1 MLGFARD
8 APYGLAALQRAGY
21 DIITIDTAMDR
32 VVARDVLSHDAE
44 TRGVQPSGVQGN
56 FDPTLLNKEG
66 GSSFEGIEREVT
78 QMLEDFGPQKLIA
91 NLGAGLGGKEDV
103 EKVAYLVDSIHRVSE
118 DMIAGK

>member
-1 MLGFARD
+1 
-8 APYGLAALQRAGY
+8 
-21 DIITIDTAMDR
+21 
-32 VVARDVLSHDAE
+32 
-44 TRGVQPSGVQGN
+44 
-56 FDPTLLNKEG
+56 LNKEG